1 MFHWACIRCSIFP
14 MNLTP
19 TPLIVPQFFSARLL
33 SKQSNCSSLRFVFS
47 NCIKV
52 LVSSKAQVSYVFHR
66 NDFDRLQTITVDI
79 KRIHSVDIVSIGI
92 EIYVIY
98 F

>member
-1 MFHWACIRCSIFP
+1 

-19 TPLIVPQFFSARLL
+19 TRHFGFKSTSNRSAIFSALL
-33 SKQSNCSSLRFVFS
+33 NKQSNCSSLRFVLS

-52 LVSSKAQVSYVFHR
+52 LASSKTEVSYVFHR
-66 NDFDRLQTITVDI
+66 NDVDTLQTITVDI

-92 EIYVIY
+92 EIYIIY
-98 F
+98 FF